1 MVMKK
6 GEKVLSFVKF
16 EKELESAYRERLSAV
31 KRPEETGDV
40 FVEFALKLLNR
51 VNPSITRNHWDHV
64 RFEPE
69 TENGYRLSKEL
80 EQIIGEEI
88 LTKSDLPA
96 ILKRMALNA
105 AHRRKALL
113 SNAERT
119 DLFRLQEK
127 PEQR

>member
-1 MVMKK
+1 MKK

-51 VNPSITRNHWDHV
+51 VNPLITRNHWDHV
-64 RFEPE
+64 HFEPE

-80 EQIIGEEI
+80 EQIIGQEI
-88 LTKSDLPA
+88 LSKSDLPA

-113 SNAERT
+113 SNTERT

>member
-1 MVMKK
+1 MKK

-40 FVEFALKLLNR
+40 FIEFAIKFLNK
-51 VNPSITRNHWDHV
+51 VNPQITKNFSDKIY
-64 RFEPE
+64 FEPE
-69 TENGYRLSKEL
+69 NENGYRLSS
-80 EQIIGEEI
+80 EI
-88 LTKSDLPA
+88 ERILGQEVLTKSDLTA

-105 AHRRKALL
+105 VHRRKSLIA
-113 SNAERT
+113 NTERT

-127 PEQR
+127 PDQH